1 MQIDY
6 SKRIFGLD
14 ALRALA
20 ILGVLAYHTL
30 SIFPELNGWLTSVFN
45 LTGLFGVEL
54 FFILSGYLI
63 GGILYN
69 IFTNDSFHKNE
80 LRYFVIR
87 RWFRTL
93 PNYFLVLILNLMVL
107 LVVGESLPKD
117 VWKYFLF
124 FQNLADPIGTFFQ
137 ESWTL
142 PIEEAAYII
151 GPLLLLLTTFK
162 LFRKKPKGT
171 FLIVTLM
178 VIAIFTLTKVYY
190 SLNTTNTTLL
200 QWNFNLKAVVIYRVD
215 AIYYGFLLAYFAK
228 NASKKWSAYALS
240 LGLLGGLGLPLFL
253 YTIYSRQFFIET
265 YPIFW
270 IVFFLPICSIFLAL
284 LFPLFSKLKTAPKYI
299 LKPITFIS
307 ITSYSVYLLHYSFV
321 LKGMNHFFPF
331 KTFSLGEKMGY
342 VGIYYMVLFALAY
355 MVYRFYEKPIMNLR
369 DRSFFRKLG
378 DP

>member
-200 QWNFNLKAVVIYRVD
+200 QWNFNLKAVVYC
-215 AIYYGFLLAYFAK
+215 F
-228 NASKKWSAYALS
+228 
-240 LGLLGGLGLPLFL
+240 
-253 YTIYSRQFFIET
+253 
-265 YPIFW
+265 
-270 IVFFLPICSIFLAL
+270 
-284 LFPLFSKLKTAPKYI
+284 
-299 LKPITFIS
+299 
-307 ITSYSVYLLHYSFV
+307 
-321 LKGMNHFFPF
+321 
-331 KTFSLGEKMGY
+331 
-342 VGIYYMVLFALAY
+342 
-355 MVYRFYEKPIMNLR
+355 
-369 DRSFFRKLG
+369 
-378 DP
+378 